1 MGKKKAPVDSA
12 YSGRLLGRPT
22 PEELAASDPRA
33 VPCEVVLIEFPDG
46 RVAIPSQ
53 GGYYL
58 PGRNGY
64 PDYDRP
70 VDPRTGEPITASE

>member
-1 MGKKKAPVDSA
+1 MGKEKAPVDSD
-12 YSGRLLGRPT
+12 YSGRPLGRPT
-22 PEELAASDPRA
+22 PEELKASDPRA
-33 VPCEVVLIEFPDG
+33 VPCEVMLIKFPNG
-46 RVAIPSQ
+46 RTAIPCQ